1 MDARYAIMVP
11 WRTAQAVVRAA
22 DDLHTL
28 AERARRD
35 PDPVDEARERL
46 DRLGSQLESLLTV
59 ARSLDE
65 NAASID
71 TGAAALLEVTGELHE
86 TARTIVTG
94 GEDLRRTGEVLDAHT
109 QEIITG
115 GKDLT
120 AVGEEIAASLRVFR
134 GALPQ
139 VLAGLHSVEELE
151 DSVGAVAETVE
162 PLQGFTHGVG
172 RMSQRLSRSG

>member
-1 MDARYAIMVP
+1 MDARDTILAP
-11 WRTAQAVVRAA
+11 WRTARAVVRAA
-22 DDLHTL
+22 DDLHAL

-46 DRLGSQLESLLTV
+46 DRLGSQLDSLLAV

-71 TGAAALLEVTGELHE
+71 TGAAAMLEVTRELHE
-86 TARTIVTG
+86 TSRTIVTG
-94 GEDLRRTGEVLDAHT
+94 GEDLRCTGEVLDGHT

-120 AVGEEIAASLRVFR
+120 AVGAEIAASLRVFR

-139 VLAGLHSVEELE
+139 
-151 DSVGAVAETVE
+151 
-162 PLQGFTHGVG
+162 
-172 RMSQRLSRSG
+172 